1 MDFTFHPHLD
11 VYGVAI
17 ALVIAYEYGI
27 RTLAGRYAPVGWPP
41 VATLQR
47 VMFYSG
53 IVFLV
58 VSSTWPLH
66 DIGEQR
72 LYMFHMI
79 EHMLITLV
87 VPPLLLGGTAGV
99 AHARVRKADHP
110 AAQGHHPPDLHVGLL
125 QRLACL
131 HSCAVSRGADAD
143 QRSLPL
149 LRPRRA
155 VRVGNPDVVARDGP
169 DSRRRRRSHHSGRW
183 VISSSSRLCRL
194 FRHRS

>member
-27 RTLAGRYAPVGWPP
+27 RMLAGRYAPVGRPP
-41 VATLQR
+41 VATRQR

-87 VPPLLLGGTAGV
+87 VPPLLLGGTPEWLM
-99 AHARVRKADHP
+99 HAFVKPIIPLLKVITRP
-110 AAQGHHPPDLHVGLL
+110 TLHVGLL
-125 QRLACL
+125 QRLARL
-131 HSCAVSRGADAD
+131 HSRAVGRGADAD

-155 VRVGNPDVVARDGP
+155 VRIGDSDVVAGDGS
-169 DSRRRRRSHHSGRW
+169 DSGDEDARTVREDGVSLPAVVW
-183 VISSSSRLCRL
+183 YRL